1 LRALQHHEFERVGG
15 TRTIKVDVRVIAA
28 TNRDL
33 AAAVAAGTFR
43 QDLWYRLNVVSLTM
57 PPLRDR
63 PADIPVLAAHFAAKY
78 GRGRPVSLSAEAI
91 AVLTAHDWPGNVR
104 ELENA
109 IERAVVLGASDRILA
124 DDLPES
130 LVEMA
135 AGRAPDDATTMYHQG
150 VAEVKRRLILGAI
163 HRSGGNY
170 TAAAK
175 LLGLN
180 PTYLHRLLRT
190 LQLRDAAERR

>member
-1 LRALQHHEFERVGG
+1 
-15 TRTIKVDVRVIAA
+15 VIAA

-33 AAAVAAGTFR
+33 AAEAAAGRFR

-63 PADIPVLAAHFAAKY
+63 RTDIPVLAAHFAARY
-78 GRGRPVSLSAEAI
+78 ARGRPVTLAPEAI
-91 AVLTAHDWPGNVR
+91 AALTAHDWPGNVR

-109 IERAVVLGASDRILA
+109 IERAVVLGTSDRILPE
-124 DDLPES
+124 DLPEP
-130 LVEMA
+130 LVDGAADVVSGEA
-135 AGRAPDDATTMYHQG
+135 AGAFHQG
-150 VAEVKRRLILGAI
+150 VVEEKRRLILGAI
-163 HRSGGNY
+163 DRAGGNY

-180 PTYLHRLLRT
+180 PTYLHRLLRN
-190 LQLRDAAERR
+190 LQLRDAAARR